1 MILKKNVI
9 KILKS
14 HYKFDAIF
22 DLLKYDLDFNLLK
35 QQLLSLRKESY
46 ESNYRFIFLH
56 YDTEYYITQNSPGL
70 TLLNLQRL
78 LSKLDIPNYF
88 CLILTNQEI
97 GQSLKTLA
105 ETESTDDVPISH
117 IVSVLHP
124 PTYNMSG
131 TAEVALSPDK
141 INSKYISLNG
151 VPRTHRRLLVSILKN
166 KNLLDKG
173 IVSYNSKT

>member
-117 IVSVLHP
+117 IVNFLHT
-124 PTYNMSG
+124 PTFTMSN

-173 IVSYNSKT
+173 IVSYNSKK